1 MSSPETATDQLPE
14 RNSPPNVR
22 LWLLVTL
29 AGAILFAFLAGLA
42 NPRVKLLGLFPLALG
57 ALTAFLSVELL
68 KLQGLS
74 LRKFMMAWVML
85 LSVIVPAGATYRSSR
100 DWHDQYWDERKGF
113 LGENAYQD
121 FLEMHDEKYR
131 DERYDYMLV
140 LESKTSFQAYLS
152 HRLEAFSNQLGRE
165 YVWDSPVPE
174 AVFGIEQLL
183 AALGAFVV
191 SFIAYRSQRRSPN
204 PKEPPS

>member
-1 MSSPETATDQLPE
+1 MSSPEAATEDLRG
-14 RNSPPNVR
+14 RNSPPNVC

-29 AGAILFAFLAGLA
+29 AGAILFAFLAGSA

-57 ALTAFLSVELL
+57 ALTAFLFVELL

-74 LRKFMMAWVML
+74 MRKSMIAWIML
-85 LSVIVPAGATYRSSR
+85 LSFIVPAGATYRSSR
-100 DWHDQYWDERKGF
+100 DWHDQHWNDRKGF
-113 LGENAYQD
+113 LGENAYRD
-121 FLEMHDEKYR
+121 FLEMHDEQNR
-131 DERYDYMLV
+131 DERYDYMLE
-140 LESKTSFQAYLS
+140 LESKTSFRAYLS

-191 SFIAYRSQRRSPN
+191 SISFYRSQRRSPN
-204 PKEPPS
+204 PKESPS